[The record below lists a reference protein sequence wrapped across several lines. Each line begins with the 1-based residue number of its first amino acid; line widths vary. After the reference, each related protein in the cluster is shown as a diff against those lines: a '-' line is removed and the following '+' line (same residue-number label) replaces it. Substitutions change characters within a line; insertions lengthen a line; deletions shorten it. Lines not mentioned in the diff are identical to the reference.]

1 MESNSEIFFEEDCK
15 MILVG
20 ESSVGK
26 TCIINK
32 YMFSK
37 FLADPTSTV
46 GSSYLRKTLYFENT
60 KINLDIWDTAGQ
72 EIYHGLTKIFMK
84 QAKIAILVYDIT
96 NYESFEQL
104 KKYWYEQ
111 IIECNGKNIILGI
124 AGNKSDL
131 FEQEKVPNEEVL
143 NFSKEIN
150 AIFKE
155 TSAKTNVG
163 IDELIDELTKKYY
176 ETFINEKMETM
187 TKEEKENYKKMKEKK
202 NDERI
207 SIRSDAY
214 NIKHSK
220 CCLKKN

>member
-1 MESNSEIFFEEDCK
+1 MASNSDIIFEEDCK

-37 FLADPTSTV
+37 FLPDPTSTV
-46 GSSYLRKTLYFENT
+46 GSSYLRKTLYFEKT

-104 KKYWYEQ
+104 KKYWYDQ

-131 FEQEKVPNEEVL
+131 FDKEKVPNEEVL
-143 NFSKEIN
+143 DFSKKIN

-155 TSAKTNVG
+155 TSAKNNIG
-163 IDELIDELTKKYY
+163 IDELIDELSKKYY
-176 ETFINEKMETM
+176 ETFINEKMKNM
-187 TKEEKENYKKMKEKK
+187 TKEEKENYKKIKEI
-202 NDERI
+202 DRI
-207 SIRSDAY
+207 SIRSNAQHT
-214 NIKHSK
+214 KVK
-220 CCLKKN
+220 CCLKK

>member
-1 MESNSEIFFEEDCK
+1 MVSYSDIRFEEDCK

-37 FLADPTSTV
+37 FLPDPTSTV
-46 GSSYLRKTLYFENT
+46 GSSYLRKTLYFEKT

-72 EIYHGLTKIFMK
+72 EIYHGFTKIFMK

-104 KKYWYEQ
+104 KKYWYDQ

-131 FEQEKVPNEEVL
+131 FDKEKVPNEEVL
-143 NFSKEIN
+143 DFSKKIN

-155 TSAKTNVG
+155 TSAKNNIG
-163 IDELIDELTKKYY
+163 IDELIDELSKKYY
-176 ETFINEKMETM
+176 ETFINEKMKNM
-187 TKEEKENYKKMKEKK
+187 TKEEKENYKKIKEI
-202 NDERI
+202 DRI
-207 SIRSDAY
+207 SIRSNAQHTKV
-214 NIKHSK
+214 NK
-220 CCLKKN
+220 CCIKKK

>member
-1 MESNSEIFFEEDCK
+1 MVSYSDIIFEEDCK

-37 FLADPTSTV
+37 FLPDPTSTV
-46 GSSYLRKTLYFENT
+46 GSSYLRKTLYFEKT

-104 KKYWYEQ
+104 KKYWYDQ
-111 IIECNGKNIILGI
+111 IIECNGKNVILGI

-131 FEQEKVPNEEVL
+131 FDKEKVPNEEVL
-143 NFSKEIN
+143 DFSKKIN

-155 TSAKTNVG
+155 TSAKSNIG
-163 IDELIDELTKKYY
+163 IDELIDELSKKYY
-176 ETFINEKMETM
+176 ETFINEKMKNM
-187 TKEEKENYKKMKEKK
+187 TKEEKENYKKLKEKK
-202 NDERI
+202 ENERI
-207 SIRSDAY
+207 SIKSNAQHT
-214 NIKHSK
+214 KVK
-220 CCLKKN
+220 CCLKK

>member
-1 MESNSEIFFEEDCK
+1 MASNSDIIFEEDCK

-37 FLADPTSTV
+37 FLPDPTSTV
-46 GSSYLRKTLYFENT
+46 GSSYLRKTLYFEKT

-104 KKYWYEQ
+104 KKYWYDQ

-131 FEQEKVPNEEVL
+131 FEKEKVTNQEVL
-143 NFSKEIN
+143 EFSKKIN

-155 TSAKTNVG
+155 TSAKNNIG
-163 IDELIDELTKKYY
+163 IDELIDELSKKYY
-176 ETFINEKMETM
+176 ETFINEKMKNM
-187 TKEEKENYKKMKEKK
+187 TKEEKENYKKIKEI
-202 NDERI
+202 DRI
-207 SIRSDAY
+207 SIRSNAQHTKV
-214 NIKHSK
+214 NK
-220 CCLKKN
+220 CCIKKK

>member
-1 MESNSEIFFEEDCK
+1 MASNSDIIFEEDCK

-37 FLADPTSTV
+37 FLPDPTSTV
-46 GSSYLRKTLYFENT
+46 GSSYLRKTLYFEKT

-104 KKYWYEQ
+104 KKYWYDQ

-131 FEQEKVPNEEVL
+131 FEKEKVTNQEVL
-143 NFSKEIN
+143 EFSKKIN

-155 TSAKTNVG
+155 TSAKNNIG
-163 IDELIDELTKKYY
+163 IDELIDELSKKYY
-176 ETFINEKMETM
+176 ESFINEKMKNM
-187 TKEEKENYKKMKEKK
+187 TKEEKENYKKIKEI
-202 NDERI
+202 DRI
-207 SIRSDAY
+207 SIRSNAQHTKV
-214 NIKHSK
+214 NK
-220 CCLKKN
+220 CCIKKK

>member
-1 MESNSEIFFEEDCK
+1 MASNSDIIFEEDCK

-37 FLADPTSTV
+37 FLPDPTSTV
-46 GSSYLRKTLYFENT
+46 GSSYLRKTLYFEKT

-104 KKYWYEQ
+104 KKYWYDQ

-131 FEQEKVPNEEVL
+131 FEKEKVTNQEVL
-143 NFSKEIN
+143 EFSKKIN

-155 TSAKTNVG
+155 TSAKNNIG
-163 IDELIDELTKKYY
+163 IDELIDELSKKYY
-176 ETFINEKMETM
+176 ETFINEKMKNM
-187 TKEEKENYKKMKEKK
+187 TKEEKENYKKIKEKK
-202 NDERI
+202 EKERI
-207 SIRSDAY
+207 SILSNAPDTKA
-214 NIKHSK
+214 SK
-220 CCLKKN
+220 CCKK

>member
-1 MESNSEIFFEEDCK
+1 MVSYSDIIFEEDCK

-37 FLADPTSTV
+37 FLPDPTSTV
-46 GSSYLRKTLYFENT
+46 GSSYLRKTLYFEKT

-104 KKYWYEQ
+104 KKYWYDQ

-131 FEQEKVPNEEVL
+131 FDKEKVPNEEVL
-143 NFSKEIN
+143 DFSKKIN

-155 TSAKTNVG
+155 TSAKSNIG
-163 IDELIDELTKKYY
+163 IDELIDELSKKYY
-176 ETFINEKMETM
+176 ETFINEKMKNM
-187 TKEEKENYKKMKEKK
+187 TKEEKENYKKLKEKK
-202 NDERI
+202 ENERI
-207 SIRSDAY
+207 SIKSNAQH
-214 NIKHSK
+214 NKVK
-220 CCLKKN
+220 CCLKK